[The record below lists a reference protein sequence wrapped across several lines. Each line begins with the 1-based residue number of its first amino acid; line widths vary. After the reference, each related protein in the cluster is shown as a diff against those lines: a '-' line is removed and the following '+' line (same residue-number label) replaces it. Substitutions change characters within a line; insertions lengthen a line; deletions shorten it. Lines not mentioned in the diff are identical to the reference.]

1 MDEFL
6 GLGVDYGSTDVLAD
20 VLTDDL
26 ADDRCQTQCFCFCCV
41 MRSRMPER
49 CCSASPLHVTCTARY
64 LLPLCAHCSAAQ
76 VQLVVLC
83 NHRIRL
89 HCLHLAWA
97 AQAGLAWVEEF
108 KLHLSLCVS

>member
-1 MDEFL
+1 MDKFL

-26 ADDRCQTQCFCFCCV
+26 QMTDVKLNVFVFVVLCDPHAREMLLSFPAACDA
-41 MRSRMPER
+41 
-49 CCSASPLHVTCTARY
+49 CS
-64 LLPLCAHCSAAQ
+64 LPAATLCHCSAAQ

-89 HCLHLAWA
+89 HVLHLAWA

-108 KLHLSLCVS
+108 KLPLSLCVVS